1 MAQLP
6 SEVLSFFSRTQTGLS
21 PLVRPWWLKSAVH
34 ESVWRVETGKRDLRQ
49 VGEKSRGGQVLRWD
63 LLLPTGRL
71 STSSHAVICEQ
82 CKALI
87 IAVAKV
93 RGSTRSLRSV
103 HGALFLFAEFLALK
117 YEEKFLRDGLLVA
130 HLDDVEAFMESY
142 AEAGSCGTGRFIE
155 RLSSYLSAEIPLER
169 LDADEVR
176 NHFGLTETNQLSLVA
191 IGAAISV
198 DWQRLRSSPAFRSHL
213 TQYGYRGERDLSR
226 GARTTSGYADI
237 FPLLAQ
243 ASHSVQSLSAWA
255 LSNVRE
261 VRDACRPFRREQSGR
276 TATLPPTVC
285 RQFVRSA
292 CAWMLEEAPALEAH
306 LAGLIDEIAQS
317 GDLGH
322 RSPTALLK
330 DAEALIE
337 TGPLVRCSRFV
348 SQRFR
353 ERGDDRYCDLEPYRL
368 FPLVLGLIRIHLGVC
383 FGLVALFACARRSE
397 IIDMGLHALL
407 TSDGR
412 YHLTIHQAK
421 RGEGNERPRFDKP
434 VPRIVAMA
442 ISIMNNLRTQ
452 LLRVMPRED
461 ALLDDRVMFFVGMQG
476 IRPFSEN
483 HPRVVLQ
490 LISDYFD
497 LRGPDGKR
505 WVLEPHQLRR
515 SFAMT
520 FFHSE
525 GEESSLPAL
534 AWLMGHHDVEETWR
548 YVKESMTGKEIS
560 HAEACLA
567 MAAVNSGDGS
577 ESAQKLKTLL
587 LEHFGSDDLA
597 VLDHDDVLEYLEMLS
612 EERKISVKPIQ
623 ITTGDRSTFTILIS
637 HRGE

>member
-1 MAQLP
+1 MANLP
-6 SEVLSFFSRTQTGLS
+6 SEVLSFFNRTQAGVN
-21 PLVRPWWLKSAVH
+21 PLVRPWWLRSGVH
-34 ESVWRVETGKRDLRQ
+34 ESVWRVETGKRDLRK
-49 VGEKSRGGQVLRWD
+49 VGERSRGGQVLRWD

-71 STSSHAVICEQ
+71 STSSHALICEQ

-87 IAVAKV
+87 IAVAKI
-93 RGSTRSLRSV
+93 RGSTRSLRSA
-103 HGALFLFAEFLALK
+103 HGALIIFVEFLALK
-117 YEEKFLRDGLLVA
+117 YEMKFLRDGLLVA
-130 HLDDVEAFMESY
+130 HLDDIEEFMESY

-155 RLSSYLSAEIPLER
+155 RLSSYLSAEIPLGKS
-169 LDADEVR
+169 DADEVR
-176 NHFGLTETNQLSLVA
+176 KHFGLTETKQVSLVA
-191 IGAAISV
+191 IGNAISV

-213 TQYGYRGERDLSR
+213 AQYGYRGKRDVSCGNR
-226 GARTTSGYADI
+226 ATGGYADI

-243 ASHSVQSLSAWA
+243 ASHSVESLSGWA
-255 LSNVRE
+255 LKNVRE
-261 VRDACRPFRREQSGR
+261 VRDVCRPFRREHSGR

-285 RQFVRSA
+285 RQFISSA
-292 CAWMLEEAPALEAH
+292 CAWMLEEAPALETH
-306 LAGLIDEIAQS
+306 LVRLVDEIALS
-317 GDLGH
+317 GELGR

-330 DAEALIE
+330 DTEKRIE
-337 TGPLVRCSRFV
+337 IGSLVRCSQFI
-348 SQRFR
+348 SQRYR
-353 ERGDDRYCDLEPYRL
+353 ERGNDRYCELEPYRL
-368 FPLVLGLIRIHLGVC
+368 FPVVLGLIRVHLGVC
-383 FGLVALFACARRSE
+383 FALVALFACARRSE
-397 IIDMGLHALL
+397 ICEMGLHALL
-407 TSDGR
+407 KSDDR
-412 YHLTIHQAK
+412 HYLTIHQAK

-442 ISIMNNLRTQ
+442 LSVMNNLRAQ
-452 LLRVMPRED
+452 LLRVMPGED
-461 ALLDDRVMFFVGMQG
+461 SLLDGRLMFFVGMQG
-476 IRPFSEN
+476 IRPFDEN

-497 LRGPDGKR
+497 LRGPDGER

-560 HAEACLA
+560 HAEACMA
-567 MAAVNSGDGS
+567 MAAVNSGDSS
-577 ESAQKLKTLL
+577 ESAQRLKALL

-612 EERKISVKPIQ
+612 EERKISVRPIQ
-623 ITTGDRSTFTILIS
+623 ITAGDRSTFTVLIS
-637 HRGE
+637 HGGE